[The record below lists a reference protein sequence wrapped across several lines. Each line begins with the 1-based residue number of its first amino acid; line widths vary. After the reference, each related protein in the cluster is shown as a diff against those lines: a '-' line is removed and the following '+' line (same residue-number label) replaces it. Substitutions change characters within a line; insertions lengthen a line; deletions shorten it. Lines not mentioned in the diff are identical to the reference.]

1 MPRVKPSERL
11 TQLRGLLAR
20 YDHRYYV
27 LNDPEVP
34 DAEYDRLFGELKT
47 LEEAH
52 PALVSPD
59 SPTQRVSGAPLKE
72 FGEIEHQLPMLSL
85 DNAFSA
91 DEVRA
96 FDRRVRERLG
106 RETPI
111 TYSCEPKLDGLAVSL
126 RYEHGKLVHGATRG
140 DGARGEDVTLN
151 LRTIASV
158 PLNLLGEAYPR
169 VLEVRGEVF
178 MSRDGFARMNREALA
193 RNEKIFVNPRNA
205 AAGSLR
211 QLDSRVTALR
221 PLQIYF
227 YGVGLIEDGN
237 LPDSHSQILGCLR
250 TWGLR
255 VSPLTQVATDVA
267 GILAYYE
274 VIHTQRATLPYDIDG
289 VVYKVDA
296 LAEQRALGFVARAP
310 RWALAHKFPAE
321 EEMTTVRDIEW
332 QVGRTGALTPVARL
346 TPVFVGGVTVSNA
359 TLHNID
365 ELLRKDVRV
374 GDSVFIR
381 RAGDVIP
388 EVVRVIAERRPID
401 TKPVTLPVHCPVCGS
416 TVARVTDE
424 AVIRCTGGTSCP
436 AQRKEAIR
444 HYAARR
450 AMDIEGL
457 GDKLIE
463 QLVDAGL
470 VATPA
475 DLYGLKVQT
484 LESLERMGKK
494 SALNLVAAIEESK
507 KTTFAKFLF
516 ALGMPN
522 VGEATALALAEHF
535 ASMVALQA
543 ATLDE
548 IMAVQDVGPIVA
560 TAVRTFLDEKTNQ
573 QVIADLRAH
582 GVHWPDVVKKTS
594 GFQPL
599 AGKTLVITG
608 TLPTLSRM
616 EAEEM
621 IRAAGGKVSGSV
633 TKKTSYLLAGSDGGS
648 KLQKAGELSVKIISE
663 SEFRLLVL

>member
-1 MPRVKPSERL
+1 MVKPSERL
-11 TQLRGLLAR
+11 AQLRGLLAR

-34 DAEYDRLFGELKT
+34 DAEYDRLFSELKT
-47 LEEAH
+47 LEQAH
-52 PALVSPD
+52 PALVSPE

-91 DEVRA
+91 DEVQA

-126 RYEHGKLVHGATRG
+126 RYEHGILVHGATRG

-158 PLNLLGEAYPR
+158 PLNLVGEGYPR

-178 MSRDGFARMNREALA
+178 MSHDGFARMNREALA
-193 RNEKIFVNPRNA
+193 RNEKTFVNPRNA

-211 QLDSRVTALR
+211 QLDSKVTASR
-221 PLQIYF
+221 PLEIYF
-227 YGVGLIEDGN
+227 YGLGMTEGGH
-237 LPDSHSQILGCLR
+237 LPDSHSEILSCLR

-267 GILAYYE
+267 GLLAYYGYIRE
-274 VIHTQRATLPYDIDG
+274 QRATLPYDIDG

-296 LAEQRALGFVARAP
+296 LVEQRALGFVARAP

-321 EEMTTVRDIEW
+321 EEITTVRDIEW

-359 TLHNID
+359 TLHNVD
-365 ELLRKDVRV
+365 ELQRKDVRI

-388 EVVRVIAERRPID
+388 EVVRVITERRPHA
-401 TKPVTLPVHCPVCGS
+401 TQPVTLPVCCPVCGS
-416 TVARVTDE
+416 TVARVMDE
-424 AVIRCTGGTSCP
+424 AVIRCTGGTNCP

-444 HYAARR
+444 HFAARR
-450 AMDIEGL
+450 ALDIEGL
-457 GDKLIE
+457 GDKIIE

-475 DLYGLKVQT
+475 DLYGLGVEA
-484 LESLERMGKK
+484 LESLERMGRK
-494 SALNLVAAIEESK
+494 SALNLVGAIDASK
-507 KTTFAKFLF
+507 KTTLAKFLF

-535 ASMVALQA
+535 ASMEALQI

-548 IMAVQDVGPIVA
+548 IMAVQDVGPVVA
-560 TAVRTFLDEKTNQ
+560 AAVRSFLDNKINQ
-573 QVIADLRAH
+573 KIISDLRAH
-582 GVHWPDVVKKTS
+582 GVHWPDVVKKPS

-599 AGKTLVITG
+599 AGKILVITG

-648 KLQKAGELSVKIISE
+648 KLQKAEELKVKIITE
-663 SEFRLLVL
+663 PDLYEFIAIK

>member
-1 MPRVKPSERL
+1 MVKPSERL

-594 GFQPL
+594 SFQPL

-648 KLQKAGELSVKIISE
+648 KLQKAGELNVPVIAE
-663 SEFRLLVL
+663 SDLFKVLKTK